1 MQVCQNLCLALEQNS
16 LISASL
22 GLLQAVILMLLT
34 PFVVIPNVY
43 RSVGLRVN
51 LHGIMYD

>member
-1 MQVCQNLCLALEQNS
+1 MQVCQNLCLALERNS

-34 PFVVIPNVY
+34 PLVVIPNVY

-51 LHGIMYD
+51 FARERV